1 LDIFIME
8 FFLLIDKRTDV
19 PVLSGRRCTV
29 LDGRNSAAVSS
40 ASGSAR
46 PGVQLKLVSSL
57 PVS

>member
-1 LDIFIME
+1 ME